1 MINSSMKP
9 GLAVIDMQNIF
20 FRTPERCIN
29 RKQLIENINFM
40 IRYFSDHKWPIYMV
54 VTEHD
59 PDRTTWTL
67 NMLDENEAALLRGSD
82 EASVVDGIVR
92 TSFVKKIA
100 KTRMDAF
107 LNTDFRRQ
115 LANDAVDLLICG
127 GVYTYGCVY
136 HTAIGAYERNIRSII
151 ALDCLSDYRP
161 DSYPVLSDMLLK
173 FYAGHGSVMNNQEI
187 VEYLS
192 HHKEVPIDDTLAG
205 RKDTVSLRKVTEENL
220 KSVLNL
226 EVTKEQEKFVASN
239 ARSIAEAYFSEHA
252 WFRAIYADETPVGFL
267 MISDMP
273 EKAEYYLWRFMI
285 DARYQ
290 GKGYGRKALEL
301 LIDYVK
307 TRPNAKVF
315 YTSHRK
321 GKGGPEGF
329 YLKIGFR
336 HTGKVEHGEFLMKL
350 EL

>member
-1 MINSSMKP
+1 MKP

-29 RKQLIENINFM
+29 KEQLIENINFL
-40 IRYFSDHKWPIYMV
+40 IRYFSDHKWPIYVV

-59 PDRTTWTL
+59 PDKTTWTL
-67 NMLDENEAALLRGSD
+67 NMLDENTAVLLRGSD
-82 EASVVDGIVR
+82 ETSVVDGIVK
-92 TSFVKKIA
+92 TSLDRKVV

-107 LNTDFRRQ
+107 LNTDFKRQ
-115 LANDAVDLLICG
+115 LARDDVDLLVCG
-127 GVYTYGCVY
+127 GACIYCVY
-136 HTAIGAYERNIRSII
+136 HTAMGAYERNIRSII
-151 ALDCLSDYRP
+151 ALDCIPDYKP
-161 DSYPVLSDMLLK
+161 ESYPVLPDMLLK
-173 FYAGHGSVMNNQEI
+173 FYAEHGSVMNNQEI
-187 VEYLS
+187 IEYLS
-192 HHKEVPIDDTLAG
+192 HYKKMLIDSDTLTG
-205 RKDTVSLRKVTEENL
+205 HKDTVSLRKVTGENL

-226 EVTKEQEKFVASN
+226 RVTKEQEKFVASN
-239 ARSIAEAYFSEHA
+239 ARSIAEAYFADYA
-252 WFRAIYADETPVGFL
+252 WFRAIYAGETPVGFL

-285 DARYQ
+285 DAKYQ

-307 TRPNAKVF
+307 TRPNAKEF
-315 YTSHRK
+315 YTSHRR

-329 YLKIGFR
+329 YLKMGFK
-336 HTGKVEHGEFLMKL
+336 HTGDVDHGEYLMKL